1 MSLRILTDSAS
12 DLVNYNNEKLSFV
25 PLTITYGDEEYQD
38 SVNLTHEE
46 FYEKLIETDELPK
59 TSQVAPYVFEE
70 EYEKAKAAGDTLLV
84 ITLSSKLSGT
94 YQSANIARDGYE
106 DMVYIVDSKNVTV
119 GEAVLIEYAL
129 RLIDEGKDVE
139 EIVKIL
145 EEAREKVVT
154 IGLLDTLEY
163 LKKGGRISK
172 TAAFAGNLLSIKPVI
187 CIEDGEVAILG
198 KARGSKQGNNLLMQ
212 QIDKYGGIDFD
223 MPLFLGYAGLSDAVL
238 QKYIA
243 DSAHIWKDKKDSLPI
258 LSVGGTIGT
267 HVGPG
272 AIALA
277 FFSNMN

>member
-145 EEAREKVVT
+145 EEAREKAK
-154 IGLLDTLEY
+154 TL
-163 LKKGGRISK
+163 
-172 TAAFAGNLLSIKPVI
+172 
-187 CIEDGEVAILG
+187 
-198 KARGSKQGNNLLMQ
+198 
-212 QIDKYGGIDFD
+212 
-223 MPLFLGYAGLSDAVL
+223 
-238 QKYIA
+238 
-243 DSAHIWKDKKDSLPI
+243 
-258 LSVGGTIGT
+258 
-267 HVGPG
+267 
-272 AIALA
+272 
-277 FFSNMN
+277 

>member
-12 DLVNYNNEKLSFV
+12 DLVNCNNEKLSFV
-25 PLTITYGDEEYQD
+25 PLTISFGDEEYQD
-38 SVNLTHEE
+38 SVTLTHEE

-119 GEAVLIEYAL
+119 GEAILVEYAL
-129 RLIDEGKDVE
+129 RLVDEGKGVE

-172 TAAFAGNLLSIKPVI
+172 TVAFAGNLLSIKPVI
-187 CIEDGEVAILG
+187 SIEDGEVAILG

-212 QIDKYGGIDFD
+212 QIDKFGGIDFT
-223 MPLFLGYAGLSDAVL
+223 MPLYLGYAGPSDAVL

-243 DSAHIWKDKKDSLPI
+243 DSAHIWKDEKDSLPI

-277 FFSNMN
+277 FFSKKN